1 MIHEGGYDIIE
12 LFSATKGMNQNIAP
26 SLLKQDYSYYIEN
39 MMPQSLGEGQVRY
52 GTSEFS
58 DVPTDN
64 IIAAFPFSSESGA
77 KQQVLYFNGF
87 QNFSIYTNFRIISS
101 SVIRLTSPN
110 FALFKPDTLLKLSYT
125 DLNGLAS
132 DLIYQIMSITPV
144 VGHANTIDLE
154 FQENSFPD
162 ELEEFYP
169 PFVSA
174 SPAVPP
180 NPQYID
186 ATHFSI
192 TVPSSFIASL
202 YFFNGQTLKLV
213 GVDTIDVEIAS
224 FDASVPGTITF
235 TTVDVDVPANINE
248 RTINF
253 ESTTPILSLLAN
265 SYGYIKVLDVA
276 TNLLLT
282 GDDQTLDG
290 LSVACVPRAEYFAKK
305 LWIYN
310 GVDDVMTWG
319 QKPSPN
325 EDEQELVVY
334 EEQIKERAASFNWID
349 ANNFSFIP
357 DASFDITK
365 YQDGKSIRIV
375 IVHLGAILADIT
387 TVVSNVA
394 AVETR
399 IEIETEEDI
408 PEFTGQ
414 DTISLFY
421 FDKPPAFSFMKGAH
435 DRLWCLGEG
444 AVSLEYRIPDLS
456 MRFYYSYKPFS
467 DETDFRFFN
476 EKTKTVPSEDIS
488 AKHGVADNLEAIVQI
503 SGNLVFMGRQ
513 KSQVWSGIDPLTEG
527 SADYFKWSVT
537 LPVGVYHGDL
547 IVELA
552 NDAQFVT
559 QNGFVSFGTLNI
571 AKQFAASNTPNMDI
585 LANQYLATI
594 DDNYQ
599 YRSCASFK
607 YNGGGFCGFKIGR
620 NDIIVSKFHS
630 SFFWWGI
637 FSGDFSASA
646 CFLSTLDDCL
656 YLYLGNKIYRY
667 ADGFGGSPIKYGDQD
682 ETRFINFIETKYVN
696 NIRKR
701 YANKRYD
708 IDVDYSSSIV
718 INTENTV
725 NIYVSGN
732 LRNSFVLSD
741 SYQLPLK
748 GDLLGTITLV
758 DGSLAGDPNMPD
770 SDAIGMRLDSPS
782 HPKKGRLKFL
792 SNNFAVTLAG
802 QIKNGPF
809 VLKKIRLFGMME
821 R

>member
-1 MIHEGGYDIIE
+1 MIHEGAYDIIE

-58 DVPTDN
+58 DVPTDK
-64 IIAAFPFSSESGA
+64 IIASFPFSSESGA

-101 SVIRLTSPN
+101 RVIRLTSPN
-110 FALFKPDTLLKLSYT
+110 YALFKPDTLLKLSYT
-125 DLNGLAS
+125 DLFGLS
-132 DLIYQIMSITPV
+132 PDLIYQIKSITPV
-144 VGHANTIDLE
+144 VGHPNTIDIE

-162 ELEEFYP
+162 ELEDFYP

-186 ATHFSI
+186 ANHFSI
-192 TVPSSFIASL
+192 TVPVSFMADL
-202 YFFNGQTLKLV
+202 YFYDGQLLELV
-213 GVDTIDVEIAS
+213 GVDTIDVEIDS

-235 TTVDVDVPANINE
+235 TTVDADVPANIND

-265 SYGYIKVLDVA
+265 SYGYIEVLDVA

-290 LSVACVPRAEYFAKK
+290 LSVACVPRSEYFAKK

-310 GVDDVMTWG
+310 GVDNVMTWDG
-319 QKPSPN
+319 AVL
-325 EDEQELVVY
+325 EIY
-334 EEQIKERAASFNWID
+334 EEEIKERAGSFNWID

-357 DASFDITK
+357 DDSFDITK
-365 YQDGKSIRIV
+365 YNDGQSIRIV
-375 IVHLGAILADIT
+375 IVQQGEILADIT
-387 TVVSNVA
+387 TVVVNIA
-394 AVETR
+394 AVDTH

-414 DTISLFY
+414 NTITLFY
-421 FDKPPAFSFMKGAH
+421 FDRPPAFSFMKGAH

-513 KSQVWSGIDPLTEG
+513 KSQVWRGIDPLTEG
-527 SADYFKWSVT
+527 SADYFTWSVT

-547 IVELA
+547 IVELS

-585 LANQYLATI
+585 LANQHLATI

-646 CFLSTLDDCL
+646 CFLSTLDDSL
-656 YLYLGNKIYRY
+656 YLYIGNKIYRY
-667 ADGFGGSPIKYGDQD
+667 ADGFGGSPVRYGDQD

-701 YANKRYD
+701 YANKRYE
-708 IDVDYSSSIV
+708 IDCDYSSSIV
-718 INTENTV
+718 VNAENNV
-725 NIYVSGN
+725 KIYISGN
-732 LRNSFVLSD
+732 LRNSFVLEN
-741 SYQLPLK
+741 SYNLPLK
-748 GDLLGTITLV
+748 GDLLGTISLV
-758 DGSLAGDPNMPD
+758 DGAVDPNHPD
-770 SDAIGMRLDSPS
+770 NTALGFRLNSPS

-809 VLKKIRLFGMME
+809 VLKKIRLFGMGE